1 MDKFEKII
9 KPSIENT
16 PSRNNFEY
24 SKTIEHTPDIQNI
37 KETTKILNKDS
48 PEFQINEYS
57 DKKNINLPKLLST
70 KTILRNKSNIKLT
83 LSKGIKVYNDKIY
96 NFDKSILS
104 DNLFKNK
111 IMNKALEKKD

>member
-37 KETTKILNKDS
+37 KETTKMPYIL
-48 PEFQINEYS
+48 I
-57 DKKNINLPKLLST
+57 
-70 KTILRNKSNIKLT
+70 
-83 LSKGIKVYNDKIY
+83 
-96 NFDKSILS
+96 
-104 DNLFKNK
+104 
-111 IMNKALEKKD
+111 